1 MLTSVYTRY
10 LHAYAARPH
19 DRSESNGAPRQSPET
34 GPDPP
39 TPSGSRDSR
48 ICTSNLPRFS
58 PVKLGKLANSLDLP
72 RFPRFSSVFLA
83 RTGACWNSPDLPGN
97 IALFL
102 ASCGGLL
109 LAGSRPADR
118 GLHLRSGPN
127 GWNLPNKLESAEQTG
142 ICPSISHWVTS
153 RKTNLLARWGYF

>member
-1 MLTSVYTRY
+1 MHASTCLPAFIRDICMDRT
-10 LHAYAARPH
+10 HAYDPCVRTRAARPN
-19 DRSESNGAPRQSPET
+19 RSQWAPRQPPET

-48 ICTSNLPRFS
+48 ICTSSLPRFS

-127 GWNLPNKLESAEQTG
+127 GWNLPNKLESALLFHTG
-142 ICPSISHWVTS
+142 
-153 RKTNLLARWGYF
+153 